1 MSARDVLS
9 FIRAW
14 TSAPGRVGAV
24 LPSGAPLAEVMTSE
38 ISAASGPVI
47 ELGPGTGVF
56 TRALL
61 TRGVR
66 ESDLLLIDSGLEFTA
81 LLAAR
86 FPAARVLA
94 MDATKL
100 KERALYDGAPVGAV
114 VSGIPLLNLSA
125 PQIDAIMDGAF
136 GYLRPEG
143 AFYQFTYGPRCP
155 VPPRVLDRLGL
166 EATRIGGTLL
176 NVPPASVYRIRR
188 RRSPQFRP
196 V

>member
-1 MSARDVLS
+1 
-9 FIRAW
+9 
-14 TSAPGRVGAV
+14 V
-24 LPSGAPLAEVMTSE
+24 LPSSIPLADVITSE
-38 ISAASGPVI
+38 ISAASGPVM

-66 ESDLLLIDSGLEFTA
+66 ESDLLLIDSGPEFAA

-100 KERALYDGAPVGAV
+100 REQALYDGAPVGAV
-114 VSGIPLLNLSA
+114 VSGIPLLNLS
-125 PQIDAIMDGAF
+125 PHQVDAIMEGAF

-155 VPPRVLDRLGL
+155 VPPRVLDRLSL
-166 EATRIGGTLL
+166 EAKRIGGTLL
-176 NVPPASVYRIRR
+176 NMPPASVYRIRR
-188 RRSPQFRP
+188 LQSA
-196 V
+196 